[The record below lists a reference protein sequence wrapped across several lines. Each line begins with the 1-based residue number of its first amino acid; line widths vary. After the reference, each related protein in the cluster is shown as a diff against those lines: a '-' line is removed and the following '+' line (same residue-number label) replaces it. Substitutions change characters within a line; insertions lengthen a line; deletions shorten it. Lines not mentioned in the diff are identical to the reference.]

1 MKKNFLLFFVLLLTS
16 ASFAQVE
23 VSTRLARALQN
34 SAPTDYIKG
43 FVYLRDQVDIEALDQ
58 QLYAENASLET
69 RAYTVI
75 TTLQNKAQN
84 TQQNLISY
92 FDERYALREVFSFK
106 SFWIANMILIEA
118 KSSVFYELMNNMEVA
133 QMDLD
138 AELML
143 DKPIVAAHNVDGTE
157 SVEPGLKIIGAD
169 KLWAM
174 GITGQGRLV
183 MGIDTGVDPT
193 HPALNHKWRGNSVPA
208 SQAWFDPGGGSTTPN
223 DCDGH
228 GTHTVGTMA
237 GRSTTTGDTVGVA
250 PDAEWIAAKTICTSP
265 HTSNSVAAFQ
275 WAINPDGNATTI
287 TDMPDAIGNSWYDP
301 NVSDE
306 CTGIYKTTL
315 DAVEAAG
322 IAVVFSA
329 GNGGPG
335 VSTITKPKNLSTT
348 EVNVFSVANIV
359 GSTYLGGS
367 NDPIASSSS
376 RGPSACGGTGSFLI
390 KPEVAAPGTSVRSSY
405 PGGGYS
411 SLTGTSMAC
420 PHVVGAIALLKQ
432 FAPTLTGHQIKMALY
447 NTAKDLGAV
456 GEDNNYG
463 MGLIDLYAAF
473 LSLGVPDTVAPTQ
486 VTNLTAFEPNS
497 NGLKLSWTVPHDT
510 TNGGVTG
517 YSIRMSNAPITDT
530 IAFNNAQSVPFGGAP
545 GASGTTDMVSVGNL
559 QPATT
564 YNFAIRARDMW
575 GNWSLLSNN
584 ASGTTL
590 GAPALTVTPDSLSRL
605 MVANAVYVDSLVVS
619 NASAHASTL
628 NYQVSLENNTFPGN
642 VKVTL
647 VPEKSDVN
655 EGKFPVKGDE
665 ASQYT
670 PGLSIEGQGGPDAFG
685 YKWID
690 SDEPNGPAYEW
701 SDIAATGTIVSNWV
715 PTGTFGARDE
725 GHSGPISLPFPF
737 KFYGQARNT
746 VYVSSN
752 GVILFNAPT
761 GNIFT
766 NVAIPTAATPNEYI
780 APFWDDLDGTSSGE
794 VYYRADGNKFTI
806 QFTNWRKYSASTS
819 SLTFQV
825 VLHANGRIMYYYN
838 NMNAT
843 LNSATVGIEDAAG
856 AVGLQIAYNAT
867 YVKNNHAVKFAA
879 DPEWLSTQHTGGTLN
894 NGAAAS
900 VVLEFRSEDY
910 PAGHYSLDVVFTTND
925 PLKPTHTIPVKL
937 YIDGEVPVEL
947 TSFIGSVNGN
957 TALLEWVTATEVN
970 NKGFRVERRKE
981 SSASWQ
987 QAGYI
992 NGRGNTTEISR
1003 YEFSETG
1010 LETGVYFYRL
1020 IQEDYNGTS
1029 KTYNEIEVEINRP
1042 DVFSLNQNYPNPF
1055 NPATSISFSL
1065 PERGNVVLEIYS
1077 SLGEKVATLV
1087 NEVSEAGYHQVSF
1100 DASQLTSGTYIYTI
1114 RVSAGEASFT
1124 DTKKMILV
1132 K

>member
-1 MKKNFLLFFVLLLTS
+1 MKKNFLFFFVLLL
-16 ASFAQVE
+16 ASTAFAQVE

-34 SAPTDYIKG
+34 SSPTDYIKG

-58 QLYAENASLET
+58 RLYAENATLER
-69 RAYTVI
+69 RAYEVI
-75 TTLQNKAQN
+75 TSLQNKAQS

-92 FDERYALREVFSFK
+92 FDERYTQREVFSFK

-138 AELML
+138 AELKL
-143 DKPIVAAHNVDGTE
+143 DKPTVVEHQVDGTE

-193 HPALNHKWRGNSVPA
+193 HPALNHKWRGNTVPA

-237 GRSTTTGDTVGVA
+237 GRSTTTADTVGVA
-250 PDAEWIAAKTICTSP
+250 PDAQWIAAKTICSSP

-301 NVSDE
+301 NITDE

-390 KPEVAAPGTSVRSSY
+390 KPEVSAPGTSVRSSY

-517 YSIRMSNAPITDT
+517 YNIRMSNAPITDT

-559 QPATT
+559 QSATT
-564 YNFAIRARDMW
+564 YYFAIRARDMW
-575 GNWSLLSNN
+575 GNWSLLSNS

-590 GAPALTVTPDSLSRL
+590 GAPALTVTPDSLNRL
-605 MVANAVYVDSLVVS
+605 MAANSVYVDSLVVS

-642 VKVTL
+642 IKVML
-647 VPEKSDVN
+647 VPNKSDVN

-665 ASQYT
+665 LSQYT

-690 SDEPNGPAYEW
+690 SDEPNGPVYEW
-701 SDIAATGTIVSNWV
+701 NDIAANGTVVTNWL

-725 GHSGPISLPFPF
+725 GHSGPISLPFSF
-737 KFYGQARNT
+737 KFYGQAKNT

-761 GNIFT
+761 ANIFT
-766 NVAIPTAATPNEYI
+766 NAAIPTAASPNEYI

-856 AVGLQIAYNAT
+856 AVGLQTAYNAV
-867 YVKNNHAVKFAA
+867 YVKNNHAVKYAA
-879 DPEWLSTQHTGGTLN
+879 DPEWLTTQHTGGTLN

-925 PLKPTHTIPVKL
+925 PLKPTHTVPVKL

-947 TSFIGSVNGN
+947 TSFTGSVNGN

-970 NKGFRVERRKE
+970 NKGFRIERRRE
-981 SSASWQ
+981 NSSWNQVS
-987 QAGYI
+987 YI
-992 NGRGNTTEISR
+992 NGRGNSTEINR
-1003 YEFSETG
+1003 YEFTESG
-1010 LETGVYFYRL
+1010 LETGVYYYRL
-1020 IQEDYNGTS
+1020 VQEDYNGTG
-1029 KTYNEIEVEINRP
+1029 KTYDAIEVEISRP

-1055 NPATSISFSL
+1055 NPSTSISFSL
-1065 PERGNVVLEIYS
+1065 PVRGNVVLDIYS

-1087 NEVSEAGYHQVSF
+1087 NEIREAGYHQVSF
-1100 DASQLTSGTYIYTI
+1100 DAGRLTSGTYIYTI
-1114 RVSAGEASFT
+1114 RVSAGEKSFT
-1124 DTKKMILV
+1124 DTKKMTLV